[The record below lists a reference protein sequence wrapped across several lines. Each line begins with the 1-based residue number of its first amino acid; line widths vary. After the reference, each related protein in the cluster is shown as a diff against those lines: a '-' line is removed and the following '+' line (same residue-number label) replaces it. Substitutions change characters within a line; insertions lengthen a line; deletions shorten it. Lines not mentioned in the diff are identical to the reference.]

1 MGYAARAGA
10 LLGEGRGRA
19 AKKAQHRGVLFTLW
33 HII

>member
-19 AKKAQHRGVLFTLW
+19 AKKASQAVAHLF
-33 HII
+33 